1 MNRNR
6 MLIGLVVAVIIGLAV
21 STFVYRQIQQA
32 QVPVRTV
39 TMGKAVV
46 ASASMPLGTR
56 LQEQFLRTIP
66 WPSGEPVAGMF
77 TKIEDCVGRALI
89 TSVVE
94 NELILEGKLA
104 PEEGGAGLAPI
115 IPEGM
120 RGLSI
125 RVDEVVGVAGFVLP
139 STMVDVLVTGSV
151 GGGGGGD
158 AVTRTILENI
168 RVLTSGQQIQEDKE
182 GKPQK
187 VAVVTL
193 LVTPE
198 EATKLTMAS
207 TEGRIQLALRNTI
220 DTKKVEPPPVYRATL
235 FGGGG
240 ERAVRRQ
247 PGVQPKAS
255 TYVVE
260 TIRGDKRTSTTFSG
274 QGAGA
279 ENQ

>member
-1 MNRNR
+1 

>member
-1 MNRNR
+1 

-32 QVPVRTV
+32 QIPARTV
-39 TMGKAVV
+39 VMGEAVV
-46 ASASMPLGTR
+46 AAANMPLGTR

-66 WPSGEPVAGMF
+66 WPGGEPVAGMF

-89 TSVVE
+89 TTVVE

-120 RGLSI
+120 RGLSV
-125 RVDEVVGVAGFVLP
+125 RVDEVIGVAGFVLP

-151 GGGGGGD
+151 GGRGGSGD

-168 RVLTSGQQIQEDKE
+168 RVLTSGQRIEEDKE

-198 EATKLTMAS
+198 EAAKLTMAS

-220 DTKKVEPPPVYRATL
+220 DTKKTEPAPVYRATL
-235 FGGGG
+235 FGGA
-240 ERAVRRQ
+240 ERVRRRE
-247 PGVQPKAS
+247 PGVQPKAT

-260 TIRGDKRTSTTFSG
+260 TIRGDKRETTTFPD
-274 QGAGA
+274 QPTGA